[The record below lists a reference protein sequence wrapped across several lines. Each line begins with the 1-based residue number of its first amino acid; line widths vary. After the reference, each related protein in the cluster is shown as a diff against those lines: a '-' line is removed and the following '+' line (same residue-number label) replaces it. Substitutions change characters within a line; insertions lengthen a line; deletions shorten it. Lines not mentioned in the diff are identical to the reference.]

1 MFTNKKIN
9 VKIAILLIKR
19 KVHLCSVLG
28 FLVEQVV
35 NQDSLRIW
43 PSVSKLT
50 MIMHWLCTDNQF
62 QHHIHTNTKQMDNI
76 LWLYAALEQG
86 TKVR

>member
-1 MFTNKKIN
+1 MLTNKKIN

-28 FLVEQVV
+28 FLVEVV

-50 MIMHWLCTDNQF
+50 MIMHRLCTDNQF

-76 LWLYAALEQG
+76 LRLYAALEQG

>member
-1 MFTNKKIN
+1 MLTNKKIN
-9 VKIAILLIKR
+9 VKIAILLIQR

-28 FLVEQVV
+28 FLVEIV

-50 MIMHWLCTDNQF
+50 MIMHWLCTENQF

-76 LWLYAALEQG
+76 LRLHAALEQG